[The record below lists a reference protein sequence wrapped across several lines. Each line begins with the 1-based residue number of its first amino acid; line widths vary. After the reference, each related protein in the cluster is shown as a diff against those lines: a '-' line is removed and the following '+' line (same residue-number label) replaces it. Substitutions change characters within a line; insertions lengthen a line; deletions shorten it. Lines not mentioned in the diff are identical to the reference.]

1 MMVLLVLLGVAL
13 AALVY
18 AASLHMGK
26 VTDKNKNFIPDSVD
40 DKITD
45 VTELVEELTQELDEL
60 KEEAKDVV
68 EVIKPKNTKKGK

>member
-1 MMVLLVLLGVAL
+1 MMILLILLGVAL
-13 AALVY
+13 LALVY
-18 AASLHMGK
+18 TASLHMGK
-26 VTDKNKNFIPDSVD
+26 VVDKNKNFIPDSVD

-68 EVIKPKNTKKGK
+68 EVIKPKNNKKGK